1 VILRAAFFITFL
13 TVVACGDS
21 RNDAVTVNKVIN
33 TDSDSRKTTEQ
44 ITSDRVIVIDSGD
57 DASVE
62 SALDDLIEAGQGFT
76 IAPDPVVQTVL
87 PDGTVVFDLG
97 NQFVRPLIATIDC
110 NGNVKSSHNTA
121 STTAIGSCQPQRSKK
136 Q

>member
-1 VILRAAFFITFL
+1 MILRAAFFITFL

-21 RNDAVTVNKVIN
+21 RNDAVTVIKVIN

-62 SALDDLIEAGQGFT
+62 SALDDLIEAGK
-76 IAPDPVVQTVL
+76 VL
-87 PDGTVVFDLG
+87 LSL
-97 NQFVRPLIATIDC
+97 QI
-110 NGNVKSSHNTA
+110 
-121 STTAIGSCQPQRSKK
+121 Q
-136 Q
+136 